1 MCGDWGQCHQ
11 AIPDEG
17 ANQGGEQSP
26 NHLEATSNC
35 WKVQELRDTYTGSII
50 NILLIYIYTQGLTFW
65 CCHSW
70 LEPMY
75 LCMLSKDQRNT
86 QCRITTSN
94 LIRCWWVAAVSH
106 ACFFLIVLVTD
117 LSFMMNE
124 NVHIYLHLYLN
135 RVIFSSRNSVNI
147 MLISIAVSRYSL
159 HCQWKQILIL
169 CAATVGKFVGL
180 SDSPTFQFLR
190 NLLAIAQTT
199 PWKII
204 S

>member
-106 ACFFLIVLVTD
+106 ACFFFLLCWWPIF
-117 LSFMMNE
+117 LSWWMKMF
-124 NVHIYLHLYLN
+124 
-135 RVIFSSRNSVNI
+135 IFTFTY
-147 MLISIAVSRYSL
+147 ISIVSFS
-159 HCQWKQILIL
+159 QAEILWTS
-169 CAATVGKFVGL
+169 C
-180 SDSPTFQFLR
+180 
-190 NLLAIAQTT
+190 
-199 PWKII
+199 
-204 S
+204 